1 MGGVPVK
8 KGNQR
13 KHSRRNLILV
23 LLLAALC
30 VGAAELA
37 ACRHFEPE
45 LYEQITAPVRQAA
58 AAASAACRRG
68 LDSAGQLC
76 VRLGEGASRLA
87 EAASLRWAELT
98 APPEPSPGQE
108 VDDQLASE
116 PVLVDR
122 DPVTDPAVTQLLVEE
137 GRQILTG
144 GFYDILYFCQG
155 DDAWAGLPYGS
166 DHIGGYGCG
175 PTALAMAVASMTETE
190 TDPAAMA
197 QWAVKRGCW
206 ARGSGS
212 YHSIVLR
219 AAQDFGLVGEAVSP
233 GTPEE
238 LCEQLL
244 SGKLLVALM
253 GPGHFTKRGHFILQR
268 GVTLRGEVLVADPNS
283 RDRSLTVW
291 DPQLILDELS
301 SASDNGAPLWALSVP
316 PAFS

>member
-1 MGGVPVK
+1 MKQGK
-8 KGNQR
+8 
-13 KHSRRNLILV
+13 RRNLILI

-37 ACRHFEPE
+37 ACRYFEPE

-58 AAASAACRRG
+58 AAVSAACRRG
-68 LDSAGQLC
+68 ADSARQL
-76 VRLGEGASRLA
+76 GAHLA
-87 EAASLRWAELT
+87 EEASLRWEEALLRWEELT
-98 APPEPSPGQE
+98 APPETPDSE
-108 VDDQLASE
+108 VDDQLVSE
-116 PVLVDR
+116 PELADYQ
-122 DPVTDPAVTQLLVEE
+122 PVTDPAVTQLLIEE

-144 GFYDILYFCQG
+144 GFYDVLYFCQG
-155 DDAWAGLPYGS
+155 DDAWSDLPYGS
-166 DHIGGYGCG
+166 DRIGGYGCG
-175 PTALAMAVASMTETE
+175 PTALAMAVSSMTGTQ
-190 TDPAAMA
+190 TTPADMA

-206 ARGSGS
+206 ARKSGS

-219 AAQDFGLVGEAVSP
+219 AAEDFGLVGEAISP
-233 GTPEE
+233 ETPEE

-253 GPGHFTKRGHFILQR
+253 GPGHFTARGHFILLR
-268 GVTLRGEVLVADPNS
+268 GITLGGEVLVADPNS

-316 PAFS
+316 SSLP